1 MLSKYRIIENKSLKF
16 YFITLFFIIILT
28 FSRILLQF
36 YNAYIL
42 KNISTTRTVN
52 RIIQMYIH
60 LIFINLIIEFFEWQK

>member
-1 MLSKYRIIENKSLKF
+1 MLSEYRIIENKSLKF

-42 KNISTTRTVN
+42 KNISTIRTVN

-60 LIFINLIIEFFEWQK
+60 LIFVNLIIEFFEWQK

>member
-16 YFITLFFIIILT
+16 DFITLFFIVILT

-42 KNISTTRTVN
+42 KNISTIRTVN

-60 LIFINLIIEFFEWQK
+60 LIFVNLIIEFFEWQK

>member
-1 MLSKYRIIENKSLKF
+1 MLSEYRIIENKSLKF

-28 FSRILLQF
+28 FSRFLLQF

-42 KNISTTRTVN
+42 KNISTIRTVN

-60 LIFINLIIEFFEWQK
+60 LTFVNLIIEFFEWQK

>member
-42 KNISTTRTVN
+42 KNISTTRPVN

-60 LIFINLIIEFFEWQK
+60 LIFVNLIIEFFEWQK

>member
-16 YFITLFFIIILT
+16 DFITLFFIIILT

-42 KNISTTRTVN
+42 KNISTIRTVN

-60 LIFINLIIEFFEWQK
+60 LIFVNLITEFFEWQK

>member
-1 MLSKYRIIENKSLKF
+1 MLSEYHIIENKSLKF

-42 KNISTTRTVN
+42 KNISTIRTVN

-60 LIFINLIIEFFEWQK
+60 LIFVNLIIEFFEWQK

>member
-16 YFITLFFIIILT
+16 DFITLFFIIILT

-60 LIFINLIIEFFEWQK
+60 LIFVNLIIEFFKLQK

>member
-1 MLSKYRIIENKSLKF
+1 MLSEYRIIENKSLKF

-28 FSRILLQF
+28 FSRFLLQF

-42 KNISTTRTVN
+42 KNISTIRTVN

-60 LIFINLIIEFFEWQK
+60 LIFVNLIIEFFEWQK

>member
-16 YFITLFFIIILT
+16 DFITLFFIIILT

-60 LIFINLIIEFFEWQK
+60 LIFVNLIIEFFEWQK

>member
-16 YFITLFFIIILT
+16 DFITLFFIIILT

-42 KNISTTRTVN
+42 KNISTIRTVN

-60 LIFINLIIEFFEWQK
+60 LIFVNLIIEFFEWQK

>member
-16 YFITLFFIIILT
+16 DFITLFFIIILT
-28 FSRILLQF
+28 FSRFLLQF

-42 KNISTTRTVN
+42 KNISTIRTVN

-60 LIFINLIIEFFEWQK
+60 LIFVNLIIEFFEWQK

>member
-1 MLSKYRIIENKSLKF
+1 MLSECHIIENKSLKF

-42 KNISTTRTVN
+42 KNISTIRTVN

-60 LIFINLIIEFFEWQK
+60 LIFVNLIIEFFEWQK

>member
-42 KNISTTRTVN
+42 KNISTIRTVN

-60 LIFINLIIEFFEWQK
+60 LIFVNLIIEFFEWQK

>member
-16 YFITLFFIIILT
+16 DFITLFFIIILT

-42 KNISTTRTVN
+42 KNISTIRTVN
-52 RIIQMYIH
+52 RIIQIYIH
-60 LIFINLIIEFFEWQK
+60 LIFVNLIIEFFEWQK